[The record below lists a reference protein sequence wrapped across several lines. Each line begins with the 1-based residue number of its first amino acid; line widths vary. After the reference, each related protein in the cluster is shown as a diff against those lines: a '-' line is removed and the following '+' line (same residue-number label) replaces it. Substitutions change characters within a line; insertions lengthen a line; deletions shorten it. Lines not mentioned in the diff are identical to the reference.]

1 MDSAILIIGGYLYFI
16 ITLMCIVNVQKFER
30 INPIPLEYQRRY
42 IDGDDSDGDDSDG
55 VHSSDADDEGDIPN
69 I

>member
-1 MDSAILIIGGYLYFI
+1 MDPGIVIIIAYIYVML
-16 ITLMCIVNVQKFER
+16 TLMCIINIQKFER
-30 INPIPLEYQRRY
+30 INPIPLELQRRY
-42 IDGDDSDGDDSDG
+42 MRNDDSDG

>member
-1 MDSAILIIGGYLYFI
+1 MDSSIAIVTATGYVCFI
-16 ITLMCIVNVQKFER
+16 ISLMCIVNLQKFQR
-30 INPIPLEYQRRY
+30 INPIPLELQRRY
-42 IDGDDSDGDDSDG
+42 IHEDDSDG

>member
-1 MDSAILIIGGYLYFI
+1 MDSGIVIISAYIYVIL
-16 ITLMCIVNVQKFER
+16 TLMCIINLQKFER
-30 INPIPLEYQRRY
+30 INPIPLELQRRY
-42 IDGDDSDGDDSDG
+42 MNHDDSDG

>member
-1 MDSAILIIGGYLYFI
+1 MDSGIVIISAYIYVML
-16 ITLMCIVNVQKFER
+16 TLMCIINIQKFER
-30 INPIPLEYQRRY
+30 INPIPLELQRRY
-42 IDGDDSDGDDSDG
+42 MRNDDSDG

>member
-1 MDSAILIIGGYLYFI
+1 MDSGIVIISAYIYVML
-16 ITLMCIVNVQKFER
+16 TLMCIINIQKFER
-30 INPIPLEYQRRY
+30 INPIPLELQRRY
-42 IDGDDSDGDDSDG
+42 MHGNDSDG

>member
-30 INPIPLEYQRRY
+30 INPIPLELQRRY
-42 IDGDDSDGDDSDG
+42 MNRDDSDG

>member
-1 MDSAILIIGGYLYFI
+1 MDPGIVIISAYIYVML
-16 ITLMCIVNVQKFER
+16 TLMCIINIQKFER
-30 INPIPLEYQRRY
+30 INPIPLELQRRY
-42 IDGDDSDGDDSDG
+42 MRNDDSDG

>member
-1 MDSAILIIGGYLYFI
+1 MTATGYVCFI
-16 ITLMCIVNVQKFER
+16 ISLMCIVNLQKFQR
-30 INPIPLEYQRRY
+30 INPIPLELQRRY
-42 IDGDDSDGDDSDG
+42 IHEDDSDG